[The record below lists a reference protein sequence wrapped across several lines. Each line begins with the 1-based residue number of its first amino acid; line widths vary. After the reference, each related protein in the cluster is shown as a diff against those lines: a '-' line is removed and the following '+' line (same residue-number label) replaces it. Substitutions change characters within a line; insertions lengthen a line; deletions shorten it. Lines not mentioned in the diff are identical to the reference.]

1 MSISLTPVGGTAIAL
16 PPDLLWANEFEW
28 AAVSQ
33 SKERSITGA
42 LIVDSVKRVAGRSVF
57 LQGAANC
64 GWLTRAELRRLQVL
78 ASMPGAQFDLL
89 WNGEVMRVMF
99 DHGEDEAASPVS
111 ASPAID
117 YSDPMDEDRYHSL
130 QLRFMTV

>member
-1 MSISLTPVGGTAIAL
+1 MSISLTPEGGTAIAL
-16 PPDLLWANEFEW
+16 PPDLLWTNEFEW

-42 LIVDSVKRVAGRSVF
+42 LIVDAVKRVAGRSVL
-57 LQGAANC
+57 LQGATNS

-78 ASMPGAQFDLL
+78 AGMPGAEFDLL

-99 DHGEDEAASPVS
+99 DHGEDETASPVS
-111 ASPAID
+111 ANPAIE

-130 QLRFMTV
+130 QLRLMTV